1 MSENN
6 NNNNFNS
13 KKPAA
18 NLGNAVVNMTTSGNK
33 NSSRMN
39 KPANS
44 MNKPANSMNKPS
56 NSMNKPS
63 SINETNTNYD
73 EENNE
78 ENDEENE
85 TKKVSLTGSAA
96 TANAIAN
103 SATMGTT
110 NSLNSSS
117 SPSINNFSKNKGNKS
132 RNFNKK
138 KSNTKIMN
146 NNSYKNLTLKNTL
159 GEGNTGET
167 AGETAGKTP
176 IEKAEEN
183 TLDNLVN
190 NNNKTSGVGVNNKT
204 SQNVGEESTNV
215 ESKLEPTNNNKGKNN
230 LEKLASLNR
239 VCMNLINHQVVM
251 KLFHFQTD
259 HYGSHKTSDAYIEKY
274 SNTFDKF
281 LEIAQG
287 IYGKITLKKYSL
299 VGSSHNDENIVK
311 HLEGMITYWRT
322 KMDDI
327 LGNYSDLINIRDELV
342 GDAEQM
348 KYLLTFK

>member
-6 NNNNFNS
+6 NNNNFNN

-18 NLGNAVVNMTTSGNK
+18 NLGNAVTNMATTGNK
-33 NSSRMN
+33 NSIR
-39 KPANS
+39 
-44 MNKPANSMNKPS
+44 MNKPS
-56 NSMNKPS
+56 NSMNKS
-63 SINETNTNYD
+63 SSNSMNKSSSSNGTNTNYD

-78 ENDEENE
+78 ENDFENE

-110 NSLNSSS
+110 NSLNSLNSPSS
-117 SPSINNFSKNKGNKS
+117 SSSSSSASINNFSKNKGNKIK
-132 RNFNKK
+132 NNNKK
-138 KSNTKIMN
+138 KSNTKIMT

-159 GEGNTGET
+159 GEDNANEN
-167 AGETAGKTP
+167 AGETP
-176 IEKAEEN
+176 IENAEEN
-183 TLDNLVN
+183 TLENLVN

-327 LGNYSDLINIRDELV
+327 LGNYTDLINIRDELV